1 MLINIYFVDAAA
13 IIWHHLV
20 DTHIGFLTWYKFLQ
34 EKFSLMQSWTVF
46 FPLPHLSRS
55 VLTNYQNV
63 IKKEKKRDECQ
74 EIEPVE
80 ISQTFEDIS
89 YFPPLP
95 ERLSLSPSLSCSL
108 LSLSRA
114 YINNRGAIFWQ
125 LWFSFVLR
133 VGVNGRRRCLLK
145 RMTKIMSVAWIYK
158 HISFRFFSPPLCAA
172 AFLQLCHF
180 I

>member
-1 MLINIYFVDAAA
+1 MQLPSFD
-13 IIWHHLV
+13 IILL
-20 DTHIGFLTWYKFLQ
+20 THILGFWPDKFLQ

-55 VLTNYQNV
+55 VLTNYQNM
-63 IKKEKKRDECQ
+63 IKKKKDECQ
-74 EIEPVE
+74 EKGPVE
-80 ISQTFEDIS
+80 ISQTSEDIS

-95 ERLSLSPSLSCSL
+95 GRLSLSPSLSCSL
-108 LSLSRA
+108 LSLSGA

-158 HISFRFFSPPLCAA
+158 QISFRFFSPPLCAA

>member
-1 MLINIYFVDAAA
+1 MQLPSFD
-13 IIWHHLV
+13 IILL
-20 DTHIGFLTWYKFLQ
+20 THILGFWPDKFLQ

-46 FPLPHLSRS
+46 FPCPIFLALYWQ
-55 VLTNYQNV
+55 T
-63 IKKEKKRDECQ
+63 IKTWLKKKKDECQ
-74 EIEPVE
+74 EKGPVE

-95 ERLSLSPSLSCSL
+95 GCLSLSPSLSCSL

-158 HISFRFFSPPLCAA
+158 QISFRFFSPPLCAA